1 MNNLHRYPEMMIR
14 PMREELTALGAT
26 QLRQPTDVDA
36 FVAASHGR
44 TAMLVVNSI
53 CGCTANTLRPAL
65 RAAFARARPDAL
77 GTVFAGADLES
88 TARARELFTGYAPS
102 SPAVALFRDGRL
114 VFMLERQQIQGRAP
128 EAVAAT
134 LVGALEQHGAAA

>member
-1 MNNLHRYPEMMIR
+1 MNMHRYPEMMIR
-14 PMREELTALGAT
+14 PMRDEVTALGA
-26 QLRQPTDVDA
+26 QELRRPEDVDA
-36 FVAASHGR
+36 FVATSEGK

-65 RAAFARARPDAL
+65 RQVLTRVRPDTL

-88 TARARELFTGYAPS
+88 TARARELFVGYQPS

-114 VFMLERQQIQGRAP
+114 VFMLERQQIQGHAP
-128 EAVAAT
+128 EAVASV
-134 LVGALEQHGAAA
+134 LMSALQQHGAAA